1 MEQQQ
6 IYDFLNDNPK
16 LHHQFIKNIENEIQ
30 KSQIAL
36 NYVKMK
42 YQNTKKKE
50 CDQILDIY
58 RSLTKG
64 DLNIHKLKI
73 KKMKLQIFNEQKKI
87 KQLLNELNKI
97 LYETEKKKKILFDEL
112 LKREFIL
119 LDSLEGETQLLPP
132 RF

>member
-1 MEQQQ
+1 MTSQQQ

-16 LHHQFIKNIENEIQ
+16 LHHEFIQNLENEIQ

-36 NYVKMK
+36 NYIKMK
-42 YQNTKKKE
+42 YQKTKNKKE
-50 CDQILDIY
+50 CDDILNIY

-64 DLNIHKLKI
+64 HSNLHKLKI

-97 LYETEKKKKILFDEL
+97 LYETEKKKKIIFDEL

-119 LDSLEGETQLLPP
+119 LDS
-132 RF
+132 FS